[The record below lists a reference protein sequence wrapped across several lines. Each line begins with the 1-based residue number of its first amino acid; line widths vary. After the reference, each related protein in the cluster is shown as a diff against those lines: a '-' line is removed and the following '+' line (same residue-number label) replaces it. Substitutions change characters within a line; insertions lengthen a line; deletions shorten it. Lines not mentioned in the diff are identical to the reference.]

1 MTKKSIFKDFSEWW
15 YYARILTE
23 DQRSLLFD
31 HLQEGEKKILENS
44 YTKEGW
50 EDVFCQNEIESLLDN
65 LKEKYKYDIID
76 IRSKVLRGK
85 SVYLP
90 TKFWEVL
97 QEGLNQYKQDSVRK
111 FIVGI
116 KAIRC
121 KVNKDVVLLVSSASD
136 TSGMS
141 D

>member
-1 MTKKSIFKDFSEWW
+1 
-15 YYARILTE
+15 
-23 DQRSLLFD
+23 
-31 HLQEGEKKILENS
+31 
-44 YTKEGW
+44 
-50 EDVFCQNEIESLLDN
+50 LDN

-76 IRSKVLRGK
+76 IRSRVLRGK

-111 FIVGI
+111 FTVGI

-136 TSGMS
+136 TSGIS